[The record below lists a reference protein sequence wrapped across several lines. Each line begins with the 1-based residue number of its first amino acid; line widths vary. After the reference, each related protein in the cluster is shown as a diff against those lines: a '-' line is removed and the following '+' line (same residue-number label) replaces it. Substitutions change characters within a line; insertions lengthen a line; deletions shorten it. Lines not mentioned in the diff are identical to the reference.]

1 MRADIYNLSWL
12 GVRVGLAK
20 SQLGQDHFDVA
31 HFCESH
37 TTHQLKNKE
46 QKFPQINNYHALH
59 DSNELS

>member
-20 SQLGQDHFDVA
+20 AQWGQDHFEVA
-31 HFCESH
+31 HFFEPQ

-46 QKFPQINNYHALH
+46 QKFPQINKHHALH
-59 DSNELS
+59 DSNESS